1 MWKEMGGGTILK
13 WVVREVFTEESFL
26 VTTYNYEREIHA
38 FIWTGIPIRENGT
51 RAKALV
57 GYEYAQKSQLANV
70 TEAK

>member
-1 MWKEMGGGTILK
+1 M
-13 WVVREVFTEESFL
+13 

-51 RAKALV
+51 RPKALV